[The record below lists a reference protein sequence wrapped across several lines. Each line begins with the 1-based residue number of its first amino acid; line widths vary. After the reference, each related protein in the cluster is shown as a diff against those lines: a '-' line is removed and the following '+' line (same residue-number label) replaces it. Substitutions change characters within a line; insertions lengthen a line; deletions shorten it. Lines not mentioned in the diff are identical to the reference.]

1 MADRFA
7 CSITP
12 AALDDPRPQRK
23 HDRGPPGRA
32 WLASFAGTA
41 LTEGSIR
48 QQGRLRA
55 ELAGEPRTP
64 GQRRARRSQRLRT
77 PTSACAAR
85 RALGGP
91 SARTRRHATAPAR
104 AHVASD
110 CASSARRGS
119 ASRARGARRGGG
131 ASAPQPSAAGACSVQ
146 PVPGRPEIPS
156 TNGANRWTRKI
167 NLWTSHRPETEGLSM
182 SAAKAAPHARRE
194 TSAHGPT
201 YCHIGSGSI
210 AAREVRR

>member
-1 MADRFA
+1 VIGARAPSAERRALHAPDGGAVADRFA

-131 ASAPQPSAAGACSVQ
+131 ASAPQPSAAAEPAACSPFQDVLKSHQ
-146 PVPGRPEIPS
+146 LTAQIAGREKL
-156 TNGANRWTRKI
+156 TC
-167 NLWTSHRPETEGLSM
+167 GLRIDL
-182 SAAKAAPHARRE
+182 RRR
-194 TSAHGPT
+194 A
-201 YCHIGSGSI
+201 
-210 AAREVRR
+210 